1 MSKKKPNHWFYLCK
15 KCTIKMC
22 IFIQKRHMS
31 FGKKPQLIKWFNLL
45 LLKLTPPQ
53 KLLYKPR
60 LFYSNHSIHRNIELW
75 TTSTTWRPATP
86 APSTPPIRSS
96 TVVEFHHNLKA
107 EDPQEA
113 RRHHWGHHRWGQ
125 AVIGKDHL
133 WKAVVTKETSPP
145 PPTLLEE
152 LARELDAPKQDGE
165 TSLVN
170 RDPFF
175 LFHL

>member
-1 MSKKKPNHWFYLCK
+1 MHFCPIFFEHYVKKPNHWFYLYK

-60 LFYSNHSIHRNIELW
+60 LFYSNHPIHRNIELW

-113 RRHHWGHHRWGQ
+113 RRHHWGHHPWGQ
-125 AVIGKDHL
+125 A
-133 WKAVVTKETSPP
+133 
-145 PPTLLEE
+145 
-152 LARELDAPKQDGE
+152 
-165 TSLVN
+165 TSL
-170 RDPFF
+170 
-175 LFHL
+175 